1 MKTTDVIHL
10 VTLVL
15 YSSHLKMETRVV
27 RNDSSSPPLGYCALE
42 SASIHDSR
50 SAVAMFLVSTKRS
63 IIGVVYSGC

>member
-1 MKTTDVIHL
+1 
-10 VTLVL
+10 
-15 YSSHLKMETRVV
+15 METRVV